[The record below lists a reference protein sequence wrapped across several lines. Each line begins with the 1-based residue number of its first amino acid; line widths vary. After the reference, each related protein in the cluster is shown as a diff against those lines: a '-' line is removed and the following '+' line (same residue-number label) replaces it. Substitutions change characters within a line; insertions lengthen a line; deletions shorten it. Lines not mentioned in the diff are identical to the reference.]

1 MYFEERKS
9 KWIERILL
17 IICTMLI
24 TFLATIAFLY
34 KKVNINYVTSS
45 SDYSLLNEV
54 IYDLNKYYLND
65 VAQDK
70 DLIEGAAEGL
80 VDAVGDK
87 YTQYITT
94 KDVQDF
100 TTNIIGSFAGIGV
113 YLTADTQKN
122 EILVISPIEDSPAEK
137 AEIKSGDV
145 IKKVDGVEYTAE
157 DMDEALEKIKGEV
170 GTVVKLTIKRDGKEI
185 EKNVTREKVKIRHVT
200 SKVLNKTVG
209 YVSISSF
216 DEGCSSEFKEKVNE
230 LINKDKVTSL
240 IIDIRNNP
248 GGILD
253 EVLSISNYLLPEC
266 EIISIVDK
274 DGNKTIKKSDSDC
287 IDLPL
292 VILTNENSASASEI
306 LAGSIKDNNRGKL
319 IGTKTFGKGVIQEVI
334 TLSNGAM
341 LKITT
346 SEYCTPSG
354 NKIQNQGIEPNITV
368 ELSEK
373 YKNTSTLPEEKE
385 DTQLQAALK
394 ELK

>member
-1 MYFEERKS
+1 MYFEDRNN
-9 KWIERILL
+9 KWLERIVL

-34 KKVNINYVTSS
+34 KRVNINYVTSS
-45 SDYSLLNEV
+45 TDYSLLNEV
-54 IYDLNKYYLND
+54 MYDLKKYYLND
-65 VAQDK
+65 VGQDK
-70 DLIEGAAEGL
+70 ELIEGAAEGL
-80 VDAVGDK
+80 VDAVGDR

-94 KDVQDF
+94 KEVQDF
-100 TTNIIGSFAGIGV
+100 TTNITGSFAGIGV
-113 YLTADTQKN
+113 YLTADTDKN
-122 EILVISPIEDSPAEK
+122 EIVVVAPIEDSPAEK
-137 AEIKSGDV
+137 AGIKSGDV
-145 IKKVDGVEYTAE
+145 IKKVDDVEYTAE
-157 DMDEALEKIKGEV
+157 TMDEALEKIKGEV
-170 GTVVKLTIKRDGKEI
+170 GTEVKITIKRDGKEI

-200 SKVLNKTVG
+200 SKVLNKTIG
-209 YVSISSF
+209 YVSINSF
-216 DEGCSSEFKEKVNE
+216 DEGCAQEFKEKVNE
-230 LINKDKVTSL
+230 LISKDKITSL

-274 DGNKTIKKSDSDC
+274 DGNKTVEKSDSQC

-292 VILTNENSASASEI
+292 IILTNGNSASASEI

-319 IGTKTFGKGVIQEVI
+319 VGTKTFGKGVIQEVI

-354 NKIQNQGIEPNITV
+354 NKIQNQGIEPDITV
-368 ELSEK
+368 ELPEK
-373 YKNTSTLPEEKE
+373 YQNTSNLPEEKE
-385 DTQLQAALK
+385 DTQLGAALK